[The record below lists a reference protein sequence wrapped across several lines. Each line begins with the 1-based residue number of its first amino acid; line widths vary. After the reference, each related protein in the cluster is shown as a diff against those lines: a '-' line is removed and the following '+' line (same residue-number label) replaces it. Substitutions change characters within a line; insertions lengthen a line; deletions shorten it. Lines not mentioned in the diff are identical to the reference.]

1 MAKKIKYIA
10 RDADGQLHTRSSNR
24 VYTHTVVAKLDIDAM
39 IRDADTTGRAY
50 SIQNHAVYVGYATN
64 GWKPTKWMTPESAK
78 QHHEKGFECG
88 RRFLAEHGTDPAAYA
103 EVCYQRKVARF
114 TADTE
119 YHNLGWCGRLDLAQK
134 LAAKCA
140 ANQYTK
146 YRDVTILEA
155 ETAA

>member
-1 MAKKIKYIA
+1 MAKNIKYTA
-10 RDADGQLHTRSSNR
+10 RDADGQTHTRSSKR

-39 IRDADTTGRAY
+39 IRDADTEGRAY
-50 SIQNHAVYVGYATN
+50 SIQNHAVYVDYVAN
-64 GWKPTKWMTPESAK
+64 GWKPAKWMDPETAK
-78 QHHEKGFECG
+78 RHHEEGFECG

-103 EVCYQRKVARF
+103 EACYQRQVARF
-114 TADTE
+114 IADTE